1 MTSVL
6 REVKQDNGYYTV
18 IAAGPNGLFSTQAI
32 LAYSGDQGSGAN
44 SVAGT
49 FSTAGWA
56 EVAASAAQSSFLR
69 GLIGPNTL
77 LKDMG
82 KTVISSL
89 RTFRKIAAVST
100 ITQNPYAAA
109 GNTDATYGAVV
120 DAAGNPLVGYIE
132 LGYEGFGAPA
142 KVAKFDNL

>member
-6 REVKQDNGYYTV
+6 SDPKETSGYYTV
-18 IAAGPNGLFSTQAI
+18 IAVGPNGLFSTQTI
-32 LAYSGDQGSGAN
+32 LAYSGETGSGAN
-44 SVAGT
+44 SVPGT

-56 EVAASAAQSSFLR
+56 EVAASGAQSTILR

-82 KTVISSL
+82 KTVVSSL

-100 ITQNPYAAA
+100 ITQNPYATA
-109 GNTDATYGAVV
+109 GNTDATFGVVV
-120 DAAGNPLVGYIE
+120 DAAGNALTGYIE
-132 LGYEGFGAPA
+132 MGYEGFGAPA
-142 KVAKFDNL
+142 RVAKFDNL